1 MTDVPLPVVQAL
13 LAWSA
18 ARGCRVAWGPTSVLE
33 SARADLEMRRANGE
47 LDGGFARDSLA
58 FHFPDASADAG
69 PWRVLMV
76 AMPRPAHVVTFLIGG
91 RRFEAVLPPTYERY
105 RPVFEDV
112 RRQLIADV
120 LPASRVEIVDIPLKA
135 VASRLGL
142 VRYGQNNLTYAPSI
156 GSYLQLIGF
165 VTDAELR
172 LDPDWQE
179 QPPRMLDECGD
190 CAVCEA
196 VCPTDAISSD
206 RMLLRAERCLTL
218 GNEARGS
225 WPPWIKP
232 SAHHCLVGCLRC
244 QQSCP
249 ANPELR
255 FEDTG
260 VVFDK
265 HETSSLL
272 DGAEPPPS
280 VAESLRQ
287 KLGQLGQPGLEGV
300 LGRNLRALVAAT
312 GTACERRAF
321 PF

>member
-1 MTDVPLPVVQAL
+1 M
-13 LAWSA
+13 
-18 ARGCRVAWGPTSVLE
+18 SVLE
-33 SARADLEMRRANGE
+33 SARADIETRRTDGE
-47 LDGGFARDSLA
+47 LDGGFARDNLA
-58 FHFPDASADAG
+58 FRFPDASADAG

-105 RPVFEDV
+105 RPVSEDV
-112 RRQLIADV
+112 RRRLIADV
-120 LPASRVEIVDIPLKA
+120 LPTSRVEIVDIPLKA

-165 VTDAELR
+165 VTDAELP
-172 LDPDWQE
+172 LDRDWRE
-179 QPPRMLDECGD
+179 QPPRMLDDCGD

-218 GNEARGS
+218 ANEARGG
-225 WPPWIKP
+225 WPPWVEP

-255 FEDTG
+255 FEDTS
-260 VVFDK
+260 VVFDE

-272 DGAEPPPS
+272 AGAEPPPP
-280 VAESLRQ
+280 VADSIRP
-287 KLGQLGQPGLEGV
+287 KLDQLGQPGLEGV
-300 LGRNLRALVAAT
+300 LGRNLRALVDAT
-312 GTACERRAF
+312 RTAREPRAF
-321 PF
+321 AF